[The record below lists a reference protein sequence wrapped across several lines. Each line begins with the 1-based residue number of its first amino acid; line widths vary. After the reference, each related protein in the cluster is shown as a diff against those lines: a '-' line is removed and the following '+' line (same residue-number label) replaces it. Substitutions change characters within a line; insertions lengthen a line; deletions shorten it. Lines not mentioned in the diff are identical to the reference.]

1 MHILNTY
8 SPLTKKTRF
17 LSNLGRPTFID
28 LKSGITVGIII
39 IPQAMAYATLAG
51 LPAQH
56 GLYAAFIP
64 VLLYGLFGSSRYLS
78 VGPAALDSMLVAAFL
93 LSLKLTN
100 LADYIQS
107 AILLTFMVGIIQFLL
122 GLLKMGFVIQFL
134 SKPVVSGFTNAAVLL
149 IGVSQ
154 LAPLLGL
161 ESLRMPAEQLSNSFG
176 VIFITTAIGISAL
189 LALALAK
196 RYAPKIPIALIVVL
210 LATVASA
217 YFKWDEIGVRE
228 IGRIPSGLPSI
239 SFHVF
244 DVLLIK
250 DLLPFAAALAILGF
264 LSSMTIIKATESK
277 TSIIESNPNKEL
289 RALGLANIT
298 GSFFQSYVASAS
310 FSRSAILL
318 GSTVRSRWASI
329 FSALLVGISLFVLT
343 PFFTHMPIAV
353 LAAIVIFSLL
363 KLFSLHYPKTLWKQ
377 SKAEFLVFMTTF
389 ILTLSVGII
398 EGLVLGILSS
408 LVVWVAHSVQPHY
421 AILGQI
427 KNTQYYKN
435 VKRFSEDIEEEA
447 SLLLFRF
454 DAPVFFANKDYFNKT
469 LMEEVNKKGPALKEV
484 VLISRAISY
493 LDSSSVELLHH
504 ILDQLSKK
512 GVGFSVAGA
521 IGPTR
526 DAMKRSGLMDRIGV
540 DRFFAKTADAVA
552 YLNGTSAA
560 TEHTENI
567 ATQTNQ
573 LNS

>member
-1 MHILNTY
+1 
-8 SPLTKKTRF
+8 
-17 LSNLGRPTFID
+17 
-28 LKSGITVGIII
+28 
-39 IPQAMAYATLAG
+39 MAYATLAG

-93 LSLKLTN
+93 LSLKLTT

-122 GLLKMGFVIQFL
+122 GILKMGFIIQFF
-134 SKPVVSGFTNAAVLL
+134 SKPVISGFTNAAVLL
-149 IGVSQ
+149 IGASQ

-161 ESLRMPAEQLSNSFG
+161 ASLRMPAEQLSNSFG
-176 VIFITTAIGISAL
+176 VIAITTAIGISAL

-196 RYAPKIPIALIVVL
+196 RYAPKIPIALLVVL

-217 YFKWDEIGVRE
+217 YFNWNEIGVRE
-228 IGRIPSGLPSI
+228 IGRIPSGLPSL
-239 SFHVF
+239 SLHVF
-244 DVLLIK
+244 DVLLIR

-264 LSSMTIIKATESK
+264 LSSMTIIKASESK
-277 TSIIESNPNKEL
+277 TSVVESNPNKEL

-318 GSTVRSRWASI
+318 GGSVRSRWASI

-363 KLFSLHYPKTLWKQ
+363 KLLSLQYPKTLWKQ
-377 SKAEFLVFMTTF
+377 SKAEFLIFMTTF

-408 LVVWVAHSVQPHY
+408 LVVWVAHSVHPHY

-469 LMEEVNKKGPALKEV
+469 IMEEVNKKGPELKEV

-526 DAMKRSGLMDRIGV
+526 DAMKRAGLMDRIGV

-552 YLNGTSAA
+552 YLNGTSAT
-560 TEHTENI
+560 TEHTESI

>member
-1 MHILNTY
+1 
-8 SPLTKKTRF
+8 LTKKTGF
-17 LSNLGRPTFID
+17 LSNLGTPTFID
-28 LKSGITVGIII
+28 LKSGITVGVII

-93 LSLKLTN
+93 LSLKLTT

-122 GLLKMGFVIQFL
+122 GILKMGFIIQFF
-134 SKPVVSGFTNAAVLL
+134 SKPVISGFTNAAVLL
-149 IGVSQ
+149 IGASQ

-161 ESLRMPAEQLSNSFG
+161 ASLRMPAEQLSNSFG
-176 VIFITTAIGISAL
+176 VIAITTAIGISAL

-196 RYAPKIPIALIVVL
+196 RYAPKIPIALLVVL

-217 YFKWDEIGVRE
+217 YFNWNEIGVRE
-228 IGRIPSGLPSI
+228 IGRIPSGLPSL
-239 SFHVF
+239 SLHVF
-244 DVLLIK
+244 DVLLIR

-264 LSSMTIIKATESK
+264 LSSMTIIKASESK
-277 TSIIESNPNKEL
+277 TSVVESNPNKEL

-318 GSTVRSRWASI
+318 GGSVRSRWASI

-363 KLFSLHYPKTLWKQ
+363 KLLSLQYPKTLWKQ
-377 SKAEFLVFMTTF
+377 SKAEFLIFMTTF

-408 LVVWVAHSVQPHY
+408 LVVWVAHSVHPHY

-469 LMEEVNKKGPALKEV
+469 IMEEVNKKGPELKEV

-526 DAMKRSGLMDRIGV
+526 DAMKRAGLMDRIGV

-552 YLNGTSAA
+552 YLNGTSAT
-560 TEHTENI
+560 TEHTESI

>member
-1 MHILNTY
+1 M
-8 SPLTKKTRF
+8 TKKTSF
-17 LSNLGRPTFID
+17 LSNLGTPTFID
-28 LKSGITVGIII
+28 LKSGITVGVII

-93 LSLKLTN
+93 LSLKLTT

-122 GLLKMGFVIQFL
+122 GILKMGFIIQFF
-134 SKPVVSGFTNAAVLL
+134 SKPVISGFTNAAVLL
-149 IGVSQ
+149 IGASQ

-161 ESLRMPAEQLSNSFG
+161 ASLRMPAEQLSNSFG
-176 VIFITTAIGISAL
+176 VIAITTAIGISAL

-196 RYAPKIPIALIVVL
+196 RYAPKIPIALLVVL

-217 YFKWDEIGVRE
+217 YFNWNEIGVRE
-228 IGRIPSGLPSI
+228 IGRIPSGLPSL
-239 SFHVF
+239 SLHVF
-244 DVLLIK
+244 DVLLIR

-264 LSSMTIIKATESK
+264 LSSMTIIKASESK
-277 TSIIESNPNKEL
+277 TSVVESNPNKEL

-318 GSTVRSRWASI
+318 GGSVRSRWASI

-363 KLFSLHYPKTLWKQ
+363 KLLSLQYPKTLWKQ
-377 SKAEFLVFMTTF
+377 SKAEFLIFMTTF

-408 LVVWVAHSVQPHY
+408 LVVWVAHSVHPHY

-469 LMEEVNKKGPALKEV
+469 IMEEVNKKGPELKEV

-526 DAMKRSGLMDRIGV
+526 DAMKRAGLMDRIGV

-552 YLNGTSAA
+552 YLNGTSAT
-560 TEHTENI
+560 TEHTESI

>member
-1 MHILNTY
+1 M
-8 SPLTKKTRF
+8 TKKTGF
-17 LSNLGRPTFID
+17 LSNLGTPTFID
-28 LKSGITVGIII
+28 LKSGITVGVII

-93 LSLKLTN
+93 LSLKLTT

-122 GLLKMGFVIQFL
+122 GILKMGFIIQFL
-134 SKPVVSGFTNAAVLL
+134 SKPVISGFTNAAVLL
-149 IGVSQ
+149 IGASQ

-161 ESLRMPAEQLSNSFG
+161 ASLRMPAEQLSNSFG
-176 VIFITTAIGISAL
+176 VIAITTAIGISAL

-196 RYAPKIPIALIVVL
+196 RYAPKIPIALLVVL

-217 YFKWDEIGVRE
+217 YFNWNEIGVRE
-228 IGRIPSGLPSI
+228 IGRIPSGLPWLSL
-239 SFHVF
+239 HVF
-244 DVLLIK
+244 DVLLIR

-264 LSSMTIIKATESK
+264 LSSMTIIKASESK
-277 TSIIESNPNKEL
+277 TSVVESNPNKEL

-318 GSTVRSRWASI
+318 GGSVRSRWASI

-363 KLFSLHYPKTLWKQ
+363 KLLSLQYPKTLWKQ
-377 SKAEFLVFMTTF
+377 SKAEFLIFMTTF

-408 LVVWVAHSVQPHY
+408 LVVWVAHSVHPHY

-469 LMEEVNKKGPALKEV
+469 IMEEVNKKGPELKEV

-526 DAMKRSGLMDRIGV
+526 DAMKRAGLMDRIGV

-552 YLNGTSAA
+552 YLNGTSAT
-560 TEHTENI
+560 TEHTESI

>member
-1 MHILNTY
+1 M
-8 SPLTKKTRF
+8 TKKTGF
-17 LSNLGRPTFID
+17 LSNLGTPTFID
-28 LKSGITVGIII
+28 LKSGITVGVII

-93 LSLKLTN
+93 LSLKLTT

-122 GLLKMGFVIQFL
+122 GILKMGFIIQFF
-134 SKPVVSGFTNAAVLL
+134 SKPVISGFTNAAVLL
-149 IGVSQ
+149 IGASQ

-161 ESLRMPAEQLSNSFG
+161 ASLRMPAEQLSNSFG
-176 VIFITTAIGISAL
+176 VIAITTAIGISAL

-196 RYAPKIPIALIVVL
+196 RYAPKIPIALLVVL

-217 YFKWDEIGVRE
+217 YFNWNEIGVRE
-228 IGRIPSGLPSI
+228 IGRIPSGLPSL
-239 SFHVF
+239 SLHVF
-244 DVLLIK
+244 DVLLIR

-264 LSSMTIIKATESK
+264 LSSMTIIKASESK
-277 TSIIESNPNKEL
+277 TSVVESNPNKEL

-318 GSTVRSRWASI
+318 GGSVRSRWASI

-363 KLFSLHYPKTLWKQ
+363 KLLSLQYPKTLWKQ
-377 SKAEFLVFMTTF
+377 SKAEFLIFMTTF

-408 LVVWVAHSVQPHY
+408 LVVWVAHSVHPHY

-469 LMEEVNKKGPALKEV
+469 IMEEVNKKGPELKEV

-526 DAMKRSGLMDRIGV
+526 DAMKRAGLMDRIGV

-552 YLNGTSAA
+552 YLNGTSAT
-560 TEHTENI
+560 TEHTESI

>member
-1 MHILNTY
+1 M
-8 SPLTKKTRF
+8 TKKTGF
-17 LSNLGRPTFID
+17 LSNLGTPTFID
-28 LKSGITVGIII
+28 LKSGITVGVII

-122 GLLKMGFVIQFL
+122 GILKMGFIIQFF
-134 SKPVVSGFTNAAVLL
+134 SKPVISGFTNAAVLL
-149 IGVSQ
+149 IGASQ

-161 ESLRMPAEQLSNSFG
+161 ASLRMPAEQLSNSFG
-176 VIFITTAIGISAL
+176 VIAITTAIGISAL

-196 RYAPKIPIALIVVL
+196 RYAPKIPIALLVVL

-217 YFKWDEIGVRE
+217 YFNWNEIGVRE
-228 IGRIPSGLPSI
+228 IGRIPSGLPSL
-239 SFHVF
+239 SLHVF
-244 DVLLIK
+244 DVLLIR

-264 LSSMTIIKATESK
+264 LSSMTIIKASESK
-277 TSIIESNPNKEL
+277 TSVVESNPNKEL

-318 GSTVRSRWASI
+318 GGSVRSRWASI

-363 KLFSLHYPKTLWKQ
+363 KLLSLQYPKTLWKQ
-377 SKAEFLVFMTTF
+377 SKAEFLIFMTTF

-408 LVVWVAHSVQPHY
+408 LVVWVAHSVHPHY

-469 LMEEVNKKGPALKEV
+469 IMEEVNKKGPELKEV

-526 DAMKRSGLMDRIGV
+526 DAMKRAGLMDRIGV

-552 YLNGTSAA
+552 YLNGTSAT
-560 TEHTENI
+560 TEHTESI

>member
-1 MHILNTY
+1 M
-8 SPLTKKTRF
+8 TKKTGF
-17 LSNLGRPTFID
+17 LSNLGTPTFID
-28 LKSGITVGIII
+28 LKSGITVGVII

-93 LSLKLTN
+93 LSLKLTT

-107 AILLTFMVGIIQFLL
+107 AILLTFLVGIIQFLL
-122 GLLKMGFVIQFL
+122 GLLKMGFIIQFL
-134 SKPVVSGFTNAAVLL
+134 SKPVISGFTNAAVLL
-149 IGVSQ
+149 IGASQ

-161 ESLRMPAEQLSNSFG
+161 ASLRMPAEQLSNSFG
-176 VIFITTAIGISAL
+176 VIAITTAIGISAL

-196 RYAPKIPIALIVVL
+196 RYAPKIPIALLVVL

-217 YFKWDEIGVRE
+217 YFNWNEIGVRE
-228 IGRIPSGLPSI
+228 IGRIPSGLPSL
-239 SFHVF
+239 SLHVF
-244 DVLLIK
+244 DVLLIR

-264 LSSMTIIKATESK
+264 LSSMTIIKASESK
-277 TSIIESNPNKEL
+277 TSVVESNPNKEL

-318 GSTVRSRWASI
+318 GGSVRSRWASI

-363 KLFSLHYPKTLWKQ
+363 KLLSLQYPKTLWKQ
-377 SKAEFLVFMTTF
+377 SKAEFLIFMTTF

-408 LVVWVAHSVQPHY
+408 LVVWVAHSVHPHY

-469 LMEEVNKKGPALKEV
+469 IMEEVNKKGPELKEV

-512 GVGFSVAGA
+512 EIGFSVAGA

-526 DAMKRSGLMDRIGV
+526 DAMKRAGLMDRIGV

-552 YLNGTSAA
+552 YLNGTSAT
-560 TEHTENI
+560 TEHSKNI

>member
-1 MHILNTY
+1 M
-8 SPLTKKTRF
+8 TKKTGF
-17 LSNLGRPTFID
+17 LSNLGTPTFID
-28 LKSGITVGIII
+28 LKSGITVGVII

-93 LSLKLTN
+93 LSLKLTT

-122 GLLKMGFVIQFL
+122 GILKMGFIIQFL
-134 SKPVVSGFTNAAVLL
+134 SKPVISGFTNAAVLL
-149 IGVSQ
+149 IGASQ

-161 ESLRMPAEQLSNSFG
+161 ASLRMPAEQLSNSFG
-176 VIFITTAIGISAL
+176 VIAITTAIGISAL

-196 RYAPKIPIALIVVL
+196 RYAPKIPIALLVVL

-217 YFKWDEIGVRE
+217 YFNWNEIGVRE
-228 IGRIPSGLPSI
+228 IGRIPSGLPSL
-239 SFHVF
+239 SLHVF
-244 DVLLIK
+244 DVLLIR

-264 LSSMTIIKATESK
+264 LSSMTIIKASESK
-277 TSIIESNPNKEL
+277 TSVVESNPNKEL

-318 GSTVRSRWASI
+318 GGSVRSRWASI

-363 KLFSLHYPKTLWKQ
+363 KLLSLQYPKTLWKQ
-377 SKAEFLVFMTTF
+377 SKAEFLIFMTTF

-408 LVVWVAHSVQPHY
+408 LVVWVAHSVHPHY

-469 LMEEVNKKGPALKEV
+469 IMEEVNKKGPELKEV

-512 GVGFSVAGA
+512 EIGFSVAGA

-526 DAMKRSGLMDRIGV
+526 DAMKRAGLMDRIGV

-552 YLNGTSAA
+552 YLNGTSAT
-560 TEHTENI
+560 TEHSKNI

>member
-1 MHILNTY
+1 M
-8 SPLTKKTRF
+8 TKKTGF
-17 LSNLGRPTFID
+17 LSNLGTPTFID
-28 LKSGITVGIII
+28 LKSGITVGVII

-93 LSLKLTN
+93 LSLKLTT

-122 GLLKMGFVIQFL
+122 GILKMGFIIQFL
-134 SKPVVSGFTNAAVLL
+134 SKPVISGFTNAAVLL
-149 IGVSQ
+149 IGASQ

-161 ESLRMPAEQLSNSFG
+161 ASLRMPAEQLSNSFG
-176 VIFITTAIGISAL
+176 VIAITTAIGISAL

-196 RYAPKIPIALIVVL
+196 RYAPKIPIALLVVL

-217 YFKWDEIGVRE
+217 YFNWNEIGVRE
-228 IGRIPSGLPSI
+228 IGRIPSGLPSL
-239 SFHVF
+239 SLHVF
-244 DVLLIK
+244 DVLLIR

-264 LSSMTIIKATESK
+264 LSSMTIIKASESK
-277 TSIIESNPNKEL
+277 TSVVESNPNKEL

-318 GSTVRSRWASI
+318 GGSVRSRWASI

-363 KLFSLHYPKTLWKQ
+363 KLLSLQYPKTLWKQ
-377 SKAEFLVFMTTF
+377 SKAEFLIFMTTF

-408 LVVWVAHSVQPHY
+408 LVVWVAHSVHPHY

-469 LMEEVNKKGPALKEV
+469 IMEEVNKKGPELKEV

-512 GVGFSVAGA
+512 EIGFSVAGA

-526 DAMKRSGLMDRIGV
+526 DAMKRAGLMDRIGV

-552 YLNGTSAA
+552 YLNGTSAT

>member
-1 MHILNTY
+1 M
-8 SPLTKKTRF
+8 TKKTGF
-17 LSNLGRPTFID
+17 LSNLGTPTFID
-28 LKSGITVGIII
+28 LKSGITVGVII

-93 LSLKLTN
+93 LSLKLTT

-122 GLLKMGFVIQFL
+122 GILKMGFIIQFF
-134 SKPVVSGFTNAAVLL
+134 SKPVISGFTNAAVLL
-149 IGVSQ
+149 IGASQ

-161 ESLRMPAEQLSNSFG
+161 ASLRMPAEQLSNSFG
-176 VIFITTAIGISAL
+176 VIAITTAIGISAL

-196 RYAPKIPIALIVVL
+196 RYAPKIPIALLVVL

-217 YFKWDEIGVRE
+217 YFNWNEIGVRE
-228 IGRIPSGLPSI
+228 IGRIPSGLPSL
-239 SFHVF
+239 SLHVF
-244 DVLLIK
+244 DVLLIR

-264 LSSMTIIKATESK
+264 LSSMTIIKASESK
-277 TSIIESNPNKEL
+277 TSVVESNPNKEL

-318 GSTVRSRWASI
+318 GGSVCSRWASI

-363 KLFSLHYPKTLWKQ
+363 KLLSLQYPKTLWKQ
-377 SKAEFLVFMTTF
+377 SKAEFLIFMTTF

-408 LVVWVAHSVQPHY
+408 LVVWVAHSVHPHY

-469 LMEEVNKKGPALKEV
+469 IMEEVNKKGPELKEV

-526 DAMKRSGLMDRIGV
+526 DAMKRAGLMDRIGV

-552 YLNGTSAA
+552 YLNGTSAT
-560 TEHTENI
+560 TEHTESI

>member
-1 MHILNTY
+1 M
-8 SPLTKKTRF
+8 TKKTGF
-17 LSNLGRPTFID
+17 LSNLGTPTFID
-28 LKSGITVGIII
+28 LKSGITVGVII

-93 LSLKLTN
+93 LSLKLTT

-122 GLLKMGFVIQFL
+122 GILKMGFIIQFF
-134 SKPVVSGFTNAAVLL
+134 SKPVISGFTNAAVLL
-149 IGVSQ
+149 IGASQ

-161 ESLRMPAEQLSNSFG
+161 ASLRMPAEQLSNSFG
-176 VIFITTAIGISAL
+176 VIAITTAIGISAL

-196 RYAPKIPIALIVVL
+196 RYAPKIPIALLVVL

-217 YFKWDEIGVRE
+217 YFNWNEIGVRE
-228 IGRIPSGLPSI
+228 IGRIPSGLPSL
-239 SFHVF
+239 SLHVF
-244 DVLLIK
+244 DVLLIR

-264 LSSMTIIKATESK
+264 LSSMTIIKASESK
-277 TSIIESNPNKEL
+277 TSVVESNPNKEL

-318 GSTVRSRWASI
+318 GGSVRSRWASI

-363 KLFSLHYPKTLWKQ
+363 KLLSLQYPKTLWKQ
-377 SKAEFLVFMTTF
+377 SKAEFLIFMTTF

-408 LVVWVAHSVQPHY
+408 LVVWVAHSVHPHY

-469 LMEEVNKKGPALKEV
+469 IMEEVNKKGPELKEV

-512 GVGFSVAGA
+512 GGGFSVAGA

-526 DAMKRSGLMDRIGV
+526 DAMKRAGLMDRIGV

-552 YLNGTSAA
+552 YLNGTSAT
-560 TEHTENI
+560 TEHTESI

>member
-1 MHILNTY
+1 MCILNKH
-8 SPLTKKTRF
+8 SPLTKKTGF
-17 LSNLGRPTFID
+17 LSNLGTPTFID
-28 LKSGITVGIII
+28 LKSGITVGVII

-93 LSLKLTN
+93 LSLKLTT

-107 AILLTFMVGIIQFLL
+107 AILLTFLVGIIQFLL
-122 GLLKMGFVIQFL
+122 GLLKMGFIIQFL
-134 SKPVVSGFTNAAVLL
+134 SKPVISGFTNAAVLL
-149 IGVSQ
+149 IGASQ

-161 ESLRMPAEQLSNSFG
+161 ASLRMPAEQLSNSFG
-176 VIFITTAIGISAL
+176 VIAITTAIGISAL

-196 RYAPKIPIALIVVL
+196 RYAPKIPIALLVVL

-217 YFKWDEIGVRE
+217 YFNWNEIGVRE
-228 IGRIPSGLPSI
+228 IGRIPSGLPSL
-239 SFHVF
+239 SLHVF
-244 DVLLIK
+244 DVLLIR

-264 LSSMTIIKATESK
+264 LSSMTIIKASESK
-277 TSIIESNPNKEL
+277 TSVVESNPNKEL

-318 GSTVRSRWASI
+318 GGSVRSRWASI

-363 KLFSLHYPKTLWKQ
+363 KLFSLQYPKTLWKQ
-377 SKAEFLVFMTTF
+377 SKAEFLIFMTTF

-469 LMEEVNKKGPALKEV
+469 IMEEVNKKGPELKEV

-526 DAMKRSGLMDRIGV
+526 DAMKRAGLMDRIGV

-552 YLNGTSAA
+552 YLNGTSAT

>member
-1 MHILNTY
+1 M
-8 SPLTKKTRF
+8 TKKTGF
-17 LSNLGRPTFID
+17 LSNLVTPTFID
-28 LKSGITVGIII
+28 LKSGITVGVII

-93 LSLKLTN
+93 LSLKLTT

-122 GLLKMGFVIQFL
+122 GILKMGFIIQFF
-134 SKPVVSGFTNAAVLL
+134 SKPVISGFTNAAVLL
-149 IGVSQ
+149 IGASQ

-161 ESLRMPAEQLSNSFG
+161 ASLRMPAEQLSNSFG
-176 VIFITTAIGISAL
+176 VIAITTAIGISAL

-196 RYAPKIPIALIVVL
+196 RYAPKIPIALLVVL

-217 YFKWDEIGVRE
+217 YFNWNEIGVRE
-228 IGRIPSGLPSI
+228 IGRIPSGLPSL
-239 SFHVF
+239 SLHVF
-244 DVLLIK
+244 DVLLIR

-264 LSSMTIIKATESK
+264 LSSMTIIKASESK
-277 TSIIESNPNKEL
+277 TSVVESNPNKEL

-318 GSTVRSRWASI
+318 GGSVRSRWASI

-363 KLFSLHYPKTLWKQ
+363 KLLSLQYPKTLWKQ
-377 SKAEFLVFMTTF
+377 SKAEFLIFMTTF

-408 LVVWVAHSVQPHY
+408 LVVWVAHSVHPHY

-469 LMEEVNKKGPALKEV
+469 IMEEVNKKGPELKEV

-526 DAMKRSGLMDRIGV
+526 DAMKRAGLMDRIGV

-552 YLNGTSAA
+552 YLNGTSAT
-560 TEHTENI
+560 TEHTESI